1 MKNKKE
7 ILTQFAQLDVYAD
20 ELIKDKDGLNDLLK
34 SLLKTKN
41 NCTDEALY
49 KDCLK
54 KIDKLNIKIEQQID
68 KLCDLKLRIFTSINE
83 LDSIAERTV
92 LWLHYIGKIKN
103 ERYNRLTLWQI
114 GQELGYSEV
123 RIKQLHKSALEK
135 LKL

>member
-1 MKNKKE
+1 MMKNKE

-20 ELIKDKDGLNDLLK
+20 ELIKDKDHLSDLLG

-41 NCTDEALY
+41 SCTDEALY

-54 KIDKLNIKIEQQID
+54 KIDELNVKIEQQID
-68 KLCDLKLRIFTSINE
+68 KLCDLKLRIFTAINE

-92 LWLHYIGKIKN
+92 LWLHYIGKTKN
-103 ERYNRLTLWQI
+103 EHYNRLTLWQI
-114 GQELGYSEV
+114 GKELGYSEA